1 MSSLIRW
8 KLLTSVHLP
17 TQVVPRNRLW
27 THTIRPLLTGD
38 LMTTAPVHSGARV
51 GDRHAQARDR
61 LLRQYAEIP
70 VGAPVR
76 LAKRTSNLFRPREH
90 NATPGLD
97 VSGLDAVLSV
107 DPVARTADVQAMTT
121 YEKLV
126 EATLPCGLMPSVV
139 PQLKTIT
146 IGGAFSGL
154 GIESSSFRMGLP
166 HEAVREV
173 EVLTGAGEIVVARP
187 GAEHSDLFRALPN
200 SYGTLGYALRLVID
214 LEPVRPYVR
223 LRHVRFHDLEALTDT
238 IGVIMADQVYGGE
251 RVDFLD
257 GTVFSADE
265 AYLTM
270 GSWADSAPYTSDY
283 TGSNIYYRSIQSRDV
298 DYLTVRDYL
307 WRWDTDWFWCSR
319 AFGAQNPRVRRF
331 WPKRWL
337 RSDIYWKLIRLE
349 NRFHVTARLERRK
362 GLPPRE
368 RVVQDVEIPLAR
380 TAEFLAW
387 FLKEVPIE
395 PVWLCPIQL
404 RDTGATKVFAQDN
417 EGVPWPLYPLRVGQ
431 PYVNVG
437 FWSTVAITEG
447 AQDGDVNRRIE
458 AVVTEHDGH
467 KSLYSDAYYG
477 QDEFWALYGDA
488 DYHEV
493 KRRYDPS
500 ARLLDL
506 YAKAV
511 KRR

>member
-1 MSSLIRW
+1 M
-8 KLLTSVHLP
+8 
-17 TQVVPRNRLW
+17 
-27 THTIRPLLTGD
+27 RPLLTGD
-38 LMTTAPVHSGARV
+38 LMTTAAARPGVQV
-51 GDRHAQARDR
+51 GERHAQARDR
-61 LLRQYAEIP
+61 LLRQYAAIP

-76 LAKRTSNLFRPREH
+76 LAKRTSNLFRPRQR

-97 VSGLDAVLSV
+97 VSGLDSVLSV

-121 YEKLV
+121 YEHLV
-126 EATLPCGLMPSVV
+126 DATLAHGLMPSVV

-154 GIESSSFRMGLP
+154 GIESTSFRLGLP
-166 HEAVREV
+166 HESVREV
-173 EVLTGAGEIVVARP
+173 EVLTGAGDVVVARP
-187 GAEHSDLFRALPN
+187 DGDHRDLFRALPN

-214 LEPVRPYVR
+214 LEPVQPFVR
-223 LRHVRFHDLEALTDT
+223 LRHVRFHDLDALTAA
-238 IGVIMADQVYGGE
+238 IGEIMTDEAYEGQ

-257 GTVFSADE
+257 GTVFTADE
-265 AYLTM
+265 AYLTL

-283 TGSNIYYRSIQSRDV
+283 TGSAIYYRSIQSRDV

-319 AFGAQNPRVRRF
+319 AFGAQNPRIRRF

-337 RSDIYWKLIRLE
+337 RSDIYWKIIRLE
-349 NRFHVTARLERRK
+349 NRFHVAARLERRK

-380 TAEFLAW
+380 TADFLKW
-387 FLKEVPIE
+387 FLKDVPIE
-395 PVWLCPIQL
+395 PIWLCPIQL
-404 RDTGATKVFAQDN
+404 RDTGASRDFARDYASA
-417 EGVPWPLYPLRVGQ
+417 PWPLYPLRVGQ

-447 AQDGDVNRRIE
+447 ARDGDVNRRIE

-477 QDEFWALYGDA
+477 EDAFWALYGDA
-488 DYHEV
+488 DYHAA
-493 KRRYDPS
+493 KRRYDPAS
-500 ARLLDL
+500 RLLDL